1 MSPVKESLKIP
12 CAVNSKLICLK
23 KNKKILVKH
32 LEINQTHYTEAS
44 SDEDAIIDS
53 FLSMSVDQDANTVNR
68 TDCIKCSSKL
78 KNKSLANVTMASP
91 KPSRDIRTFLKRTE
105 N

>member
-1 MSPVKESLKIP
+1 MQENLKIP
-12 CAVNSKLICLK
+12 CVVNSKLVCIK
-23 KNKKILVKH
+23 KNKKILAKH
-32 LEINQTHYTEAS
+32 LEINQTHYTEAP

-53 FLSMSVDQDANTVNR
+53 FLSMSVDEDANTVNR

-78 KNKSLANVTMASP
+78 KNKSLTNVTTASP

-105 N
+105 NQRE